1 MENQKAKLQNWTKTG
16 SKVNG
21 EKKERQKGIKMGK
34 IWICPFA
41 FFFGIVFAF
50 SICILFAFILF
61 FFFGGGLFA
70 NFFPFWLN
78 RTNRK
83 SKQKCKW
90 TSSFFP
96 MFFPLFDCPFFS
108 PFFTLLFFAFVFF
121 GFCWFAFWFFHFFCT
136 CLVFFFS
143 SLLILRISYG
153 LVNIT
158 FCFLFV
164 M

>member
-34 IWICPFA
+34 KWICPFA

-61 FFFGGGLFA
+61 FFLGGGFLPIFSLFDWIGQIGRA
-70 NFFPFWLN
+70 NKHVNGQVHFFPCFFPFL
-78 RTNRK
+78 TVL
-83 SKQKCKW
+83 
-90 TSSFFP
+90 FFP
-96 MFFPLFDCPFFS
+96 PFL
-108 PFFTLLFFAFVFF
+108 PFYFLLLCFLDFADLLF
-121 GFCWFAFWFFHFFCT
+121 GFSIFFCT
-136 CLVFFFS
+136 CLVFFS